1 MFLGEFEH
9 SIDDKGRLT
18 IPAKFRDEL
27 ESGIIVTRGFDG
39 CLWAYPRAEWERITD
54 KIREEIPSTTPAGR
68 NFARFFFSNAFDS
81 IPDRQGRVLIPQN
94 LRTYADILNETIIIG
109 VMNRVEIWNPQRW
122 AEVFSKVEEDPET
135 IANQLHELGIKL

>member
-9 SIDDKGRLT
+9 TIDDKGRLT

-27 ESGIIVTRGFDG
+27 EGGLIITRGLDG
-39 CLWAYPRAEWERITD
+39 CLWAYARAEWEVVSE
-54 KIREEIPSTTPAGR
+54 KVSKMPSNNPAAR

-94 LRTYADILNETIIIG
+94 LRTYAEITDETIVIG
-109 VMNRVEIWNPQRW
+109 VMNRVEIWSPAKWQAVRHQFE
-122 AEVFSKVEEDPET
+122 ADPEA
-135 IANQLHELGIKL
+135 IAAQLQELGIDF

>member
-18 IPAKFRDEL
+18 IPAKFRDDL
-27 ESGIIVTRGFDG
+27 EGGLVITRGLDG
-39 CLWAYPRAEWERITD
+39 CLWAYTRGEWEVVSE
-54 KIREEIPSTTPAGR
+54 KISKMPSNNTAAR

-94 LRTYADILNETIIIG
+94 LRTYAEITNETIVIG
-109 VMNRVEIWNPQRW
+109 VMNRVEIWSPAKWQAVRDQFETNPEAI
-122 AEVFSKVEEDPET
+122 AE
-135 IANQLHELGIKL
+135 QLQELGIDF